1 MKRHTQNLIYWIFAL
16 CSVFFLLLGVAST
29 PHAAL
34 YTVSDTTTSS
44 LGDGFQIPTF
54 GTVLNCDGDCG
65 LGGDAVLVSFY
76 FRDVAPQYDQ
86 SILQVR
92 TSSGLQRPLGAGY
105 MAGTDISPTIVNIL
119 DESNMLGGVFD
130 FSSPFLNPGDA
141 TNSLLLTYQAGSLI
155 GGDLQWRY
163 RKTDDNSLTPF
174 ATSSL
179 TELQAVPIP
188 GAIWLFGS
196 AFIGFAAIKRKLSK

>member
-1 MKRHTQNLIYWIFAL
+1 MKRHPQNLMYRIFAICL
-16 CSVFFLLLGVAST
+16 VLFVPLGVVST

-34 YTVSDTTTSS
+34 YTVSETAASS
-44 LGDGFQIPTF
+44 LGDGFQVPTF

-86 SILQVR
+86 AILQVR

-105 MAGTDISPTIVNIL
+105 MAGTDISPTNANIL

-141 TNSLLLTYQAGSLI
+141 TNSLLLTYQAGSLV

-163 RKTDDNSLTPF
+163 RKTDDNSLTGF
-174 ATSSL
+174 ATFHL
-179 TELQAVPIP
+179 TEIQAVPIP

-196 AFIGFAAIKRKLSK
+196 ALIGFAGIKRKLSK